1 MKKNIFIVMCIF
13 LALGCT
19 EDIYNNDTIKRLMV
33 EVSDHNSYG
42 GSTRSTIS
50 GLSTSFETGDMIGV
64 YGVDGSSG
72 VTSNACFT
80 RNSSGEW
87 ESASLIGYNANYS
100 YYAYYPYVESPYT
113 PDFTA
118 SGVDEK
124 FSLFIADASDK
135 FHNADQSNKAN
146 YNASDLM
153 ISEGTH
159 TGGSTVHFTFQHK
172 KGLAKFTGGA
182 ASATWTGNIPYKPGD
197 SYAYFLMKPST
208 STGFTDDGESYSL
221 SAASGKYVIHNVRT
235 SASYT
240 APSARSLT
248 YNGGAQN
255 LINAGSTS
263 DGTMQY
269 STNGSS
275 WSTTIPTGTT
285 AGNYTVY
292 WRIIGDAD
300 HIDKP
305 AASIAVNIAKASRS
319 ISFTSAPSSVED
331 EKTVTVRATPSAGS
345 GDGGVTYST
354 SSSSIASINSSTGV
368 ATGKTAGTVTITAT
382 IAEGTNYRSAST
394 SYSMTV
400 VVYWV
405 NLGLPSGTK
414 WAKGNIV
421 SNGSGGYKV
430 GSPSDR
436 GAYFSWGNRD
446 PHFSSNGSTFDGGW
460 SWGSGNATSPYGSSV
475 GSGISTVTTG
485 RSYTANTTYDAGQYC
500 LGGSWKVPTN
510 TQFQEL
516 LDNTDNTWTTI
527 NGVNGYKFMKKTDH
541 SVYIF
546 LPVCGYGNGTSV
558 SANTNGYYWS
568 SSLSSGT
575 HGSSFI
581 FGSTGSPH
589 NGGGLRYVGRT
600 VRAVK

>member
-80 RNSSGEW
+80 RNSSGIW
-87 ESASLIGYNANYS
+87 ESASVVEYNAGYS

-118 SGVDEK
+118 SGIDGK
-124 FSLFIADASDK
+124 FSLFIADASNK
-135 FHNADQSNKAN
+135 FHNTDQSNKAN

-159 TGGSTVHFTFQHK
+159 TGENTVHFTFQHK

-182 ASATWTGNIPYKPGD
+182 ASATWTGNVPYKPGD

-221 SAASGKYVIHNVRT
+221 SAASGKYITHNVRT

-269 STNGSS
+269 STNGSN
-275 WSTTIPTGTT
+275 WSTSIPTGTT

-345 GDGGVTYST
+345 GDGSITYSLSGT
-354 SSSSIASINSSTGV
+354 SVATINSSTGV
-368 ATGKTAGTVTITAT
+368 VTGVAPGSTTVRAT
-382 IAEGTNYRSAST
+382 IAEGTNYLSATITYNIS
-394 SYSMTV
+394 V
-400 VVYWV
+400 VAYWV
-405 NLGLPSGTK
+405 DFGLPSGLK
-414 WAKGNIV
+414 WATGNIV
-421 SNGSGGYKV
+421 SNGGGYKI
-430 GSPSDR
+430 GNSYEY
-436 GAYFSWGNRD
+436 GLYFTWGNVSNNVNSTQSSYNGTSGAGIS
-446 PHFSSNGSTFDGGW
+446 FSSRHK
-460 SWGSGNATSPYGSSV
+460 
-475 GSGISTVTTG
+475 G
-485 RSYTANTTYDAGQYC
+485 RDYTANTTYDAARAC
-500 LGGSWKVPTN
+500 LGGRWQVPTA
-510 TQFQEL
+510 TQFEEL
-516 LDNTDNTWTTI
+516 FNNTDQAAATI
-527 NGVNGYKFMKKTDH
+527 NGVYGYKVMKKSNH
-541 SVYIF
+541 SIYIF
-546 LPVCGYGNGTSV
+546 FP
-558 SANTNGYYWS
+558 ANGYYKDNSVSLRGSSVMLWT
-568 SSLSSGT
+568 SSLWSASEGYYAT
-575 HGSSFI
+575 I
-581 FGSTGSPH
+581 M
-589 NGGGLRYVGRT
+589 NGPSAFNSHLIRYAGCGI
-600 VRAVK
+600 RAVK

>member
-1 MKKNIFIVMCIF
+1 MKKNIFIVMCI
-13 LALGCT
+13 LLTLGCT

-33 EVSDHNSYG
+33 EVSDHNSFG
-42 GSTRSTIS
+42 GNTRTAVS

-87 ESASLIGYNANYS
+87 ESASLVGYNANYS

-118 SGVDEK
+118 SGIDGK

-135 FHNADQSNKAN
+135 FHNADQSNKTN

-182 ASATWTGNIPYKPGD
+182 ASATWTGNVPYKPGD

-221 SAASGKYVIHNVRT
+221 SAASGKYVTHNVRT

-240 APSARSLT
+240 APTARSLT

-263 DGTMQY
+263 DGIMQY
-269 STNGSS
+269 STNGSN
-275 WSTTIPTGTT
+275 WSTTVPTGTT

-300 HIDKP
+300 HVDKP

-319 ISFTSAPSSVED
+319 ISFTSAPSSVEAG
-331 EKTVTVRATPSAGS
+331 KTVTVSATPSAGS
-345 GDGGVTYST
+345 GDGAITYSS

-368 ATGKTAGTVTITAT
+368 VTGSTAGSVTITAT
-382 IAEGTNYRSAST
+382 IAAGTNYLSASR
-394 SYSMTV
+394 SYTLTV

-405 NLGLPSGTK
+405 DLGLPSGTK

-421 SNGSGGYKV
+421 KNGSSGYKI
-430 GSPSDR
+430 GNETDY
-436 GAYFSWGNRD
+436 GAYFSWGNVT
-446 PHFSSNGSTFDGGW
+446 PHFSSNGTSFDD
-460 SWGSGNATSPYGSSV
+460 SYNFSEAVYNN
-475 GSGISTVTTG
+475 TTG
-485 RSYTANTTYDAGQYC
+485 GKISFSADNQGRAYAANTTYDAARAC
-500 LGGSWKVPTN
+500 LGDTWKVPTQ
-510 TQFQEL
+510 TQIAEL
-516 LDNTDNTWTTI
+516 INSTDRQYVTI
-527 NGVNGYKFMKKTDH
+527 SGVKGWKFMKKTNH
-541 SVYIF
+541 SIYVF
-546 LPVCGYGNGTSV
+546 FPLAGYGY
-558 SANTNGYYWS
+558 NTTLYSRGDYGYYWS
-568 SSLSSGT
+568 SSIRT
-575 HGSSFI
+575 AKNAYI
-581 FGSTGSPH
+581 FNFNYQSVTTSAVMTFRY
-589 NGGGLRYVGRT
+589 NGLP